1 MKKEAMLLSIFLV
14 GASLAIGQPQE
25 TTETKAGEPEKE
37 HKSERVALRDLEG
50 NDISIMAK
58 NSFREDFPNITDVHW
73 NRSENFDEASF
84 TNNES
89 KKLKAFYDDD
99 GVLIGTTQNVTFA
112 DLPLKGQ
119 LAIKNK
125 YKDYKIGDVIFFN
138 DNLAN
143 ESDMILWSSQF
154 NDEDNYFVE
163 LIKGNKK
170 LIVRVATYGTLS
182 FFKELT

>member
-1 MKKEAMLLSIFLV
+1 MKKVAILSSIFLV
-14 GASLAIGQPQE
+14 AATLAIGQPQDSS
-25 TTETKAGEPEKE
+25 EPDTGDNGKE
-37 HKSERVALRDLEG
+37 NKSERVTPG
-50 NDISIMAK
+50 NPERKDISVMAI
-58 NSFREDFPNITDVHW
+58 NSFREDFPNITDVQW

-84 TNNES
+84 INNDG
-89 KKLKAFYDDD
+89 KKLKAFYGDD
-99 GVLIGTTQNVTFA
+99 GELIGTTQNVKFA
-112 DLPLKGQ
+112 DVPLKGQ
-119 LAIKNK
+119 LEIKNK

-163 LIKGNKK
+163 LIKGEKK
-170 LIVRVATYGTLS
+170 IIVRVATYGDVS